1 MSGKDGQTGLE
12 FKVNLSGKA
21 TRPEPG
27 RASPWNTRCRRMQGS
42 EMWEEY
48 NVNYILYS
56 KQKTKKRV
64 QGV

>member
-27 RASPWNTRCRRMQGS
+27 GASPRNTRCHRMQGS

>member
-27 RASPWNTRCRRMQGS
+27 RVSPRNTRCHRMQGS

>member
-27 RASPWNTRCRRMQGS
+27 RASPRNTRCHRMQGS

-48 NVNYILYS
+48 NVNYIL
-56 KQKTKKRV
+56 
-64 QGV
+64 